1 MAKLQT
7 QRRCS
12 PSGRLPDHS
21 LPRTHN
27 RGYLERKYPAPRS
40 DDAMRELGYRPN
52 AIARSLQGQR
62 SQMVGLIFPTV
73 ANPFYGEMVYR
84 LESYLAEEGYR
95 VILCNS
101 DGHPEQESA
110 TWEMLFSTGVDGI
123 IQRRA
128 L

>member
-1 MAKLQT
+1 MAKPKLSDDAALAGG
-7 QRRCS
+7 S
-12 PSGRLPDHS
+12 PTTVSRVLN
-21 LPRTHN
+21 N
-27 RGYLERKYPAPRS
+27 RGYLSENTRTKVHE
-40 DDAMRELGYRPN
+40 AMRELGYRPN

-101 DGHPEQESA
+101 DDHPELPGDALLQS
-110 TWEMLFSTGVDGI
+110 GGRHH
-123 IQRRA
+123 QRRPLRRA
-128 L
+128 G